1 MITEI
6 LFILWNKC

>member
-6 LFILWNKC
+6 LFIVWNKC